1 MIDLSLTKLAL
12 IGVVALVVIGPEKLP
27 KVARMAGALLG
38 RAQRYIND
46 VKSEVSRDMA
56 LDELH
61 NLKRDVQEAAH
72 DIESSLSQ
80 LRTDVETSSE
90 NTSNFPL
97 PTSEQFVAKA
107 KEFRRLKMARSLTL
121 AQKHQQ
127 RRKSRVG
134 LRTGASCMVSGKSTG
149 SFF

>member
-38 RAQRYIND
+38 RAQRYIKD

-61 NLKRDVQEAAH
+61 SLKRDVQEAAH
-72 DIESSLSQ
+72 DIESSLAQ
-80 LRTDVETSSE
+80 LRSEAETSSE
-90 NTSNFPL
+90 VTSKL
-97 PTSEQFVAKA
+97 PHLTSEQFAAKA
-107 KEFRRLKMARSLTL
+107 KEFRRLKMARSLPMS
-121 AQKHQQ
+121 QKYRQ
-127 RRKSRVG
+127 RRKSRTG
-134 LRTGASCMVSGKSTG
+134 LRTGASCVATGKFTG
-149 SFF
+149 HFF